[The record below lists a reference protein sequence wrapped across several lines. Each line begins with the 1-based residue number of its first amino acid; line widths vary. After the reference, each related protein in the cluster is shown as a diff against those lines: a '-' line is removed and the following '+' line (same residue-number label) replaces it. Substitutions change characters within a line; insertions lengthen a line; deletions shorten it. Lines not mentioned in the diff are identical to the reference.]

1 VLQERQPRKSG
12 NSGSTKEEEVRM
24 QHRFIRILAVLAA
37 LVLSAGVLAAC
48 GSDDDDSSTTSGGSA
63 NTSTSGGGGGESG
76 TVALLLPENRTARY
90 ESQDRPLF
98 ESKMRELCPDC
109 RVIYSNAEQD
119 AQQQQ
124 QQAEAAIT
132 NGARVLVLDPVDGR
146 AAAAIATRAKQ
157 SDIGVIAYD
166 RAIENADVDYYIS
179 FDNARVGELQGTAL
193 VDKLRRDG
201 RTSGDIVMINGAPT
215 DPNAALFKR
224 GAHSVI
230 DESGF
235 RVAKEY
241 DTPDWSPD
249 RAQTEMEQAITA
261 LGNDGFTGVYAANDG
276 TAGGAIAAMRSA
288 GVDPKTRPTTGQDAE
303 LAGIQRIVAGD
314 QYMTIYKAIKPEA
327 EQAAQL
333 SVDLLQGNTAS
344 DLVNQEVN
352 NGTEDV
358 PSVILP
364 PVAVTADN
372 IRDTVVRDGFW
383 TVDQICTPAYA
394 AACRRL
400 GLN

>member
-1 VLQERQPRKSG
+1 MDKRYV
-12 NSGSTKEEEVRM
+12 
-24 QHRFIRILAVLAA
+24 RILAVAA
-37 LVLSAGVLAAC
+37 SAAVSMGTLAAC
-48 GSDDDDSSTTSGGSA
+48 GSNDDNGSTTSSGGA
-63 NTSTSGGGGGESG
+63 AATSTTSGGGGGGKSG
-76 TVALLLPENRTARY
+76 KIALLLPENKTARY

-98 ESKMRELCPDC
+98 EAKIRELCPDC
-109 RVIYSNAEQD
+109 EVIYSNAEQD
-119 AQQQQ
+119 ASQQQ

-146 AAAAIATRAKQ
+146 AAASIVTRAKQ
-157 SDIGVIAYD
+157 SDIGVVAYD

-179 FDNARVGELQGTAL
+179 FDNARVGELQATAL

-201 RTSGDIVMINGAPT
+201 RSGDIVMINGAPT

-224 GAHSVI
+224 GAHSVL
-230 DESGF
+230 DSASGI
-235 RVAKEY
+235 RIGKEY

-261 LGNDGFTGVYAANDG
+261 LGRDGFVGVYAANDG
-276 TAGGAIAAMRSA
+276 TAGGAIAAMRSN
-288 GVDPKTRPTTGQDAE
+288 GIDPSTRPTTGQDAE

-314 QYMTIYKAIKPEA
+314 QYMTVYKAIKPEA
-327 EQAAQL
+327 EDAAQL
-333 SVDLLQGNTAS
+333 AYDLLQGNTAS
-344 DLVNQEVN
+344 SIVNQRVN
-352 NGTEDV
+352 NGQKDV

-364 PVAVTADN
+364 PVAVTAEN

-383 TVDQICTPAYA
+383 TVDQICTSAYA

-400 GLN
+400 GLQ

>member
-1 VLQERQPRKSG
+1 MDKRYA
-12 NSGSTKEEEVRM
+12 
-24 QHRFIRILAVLAA
+24 RILALAA
-37 LVLSAGVLAAC
+37 SAVLSVGTLAAC
-48 GSDDDDSSTTSGGSA
+48 GSDDDDSGTTASGGAAATTTTEGGGSSATSGKI
-63 NTSTSGGGGGESG
+63 
-76 TVALLLPENRTARY
+76 ALLLPENKTARY

-98 ESKMRELCPDC
+98 EAKIRELCPDC
-109 RVIYSNAEQD
+109 EVIYSNAEQD
-119 AQQQQ
+119 AAQQQ

-166 RAIENADVDYYIS
+166 RAIEGADIDYYIS
-179 FDNARVGELQGTAL
+179 FDNARVGELQATAL
-193 VDKLRRDG
+193 TEKLRRDG
-201 RTSGDIVMINGAPT
+201 RSGDIVMINGAPT

-224 GAHSVI
+224 GAHSVFDASSDVRI
-230 DESGF
+230 G
-235 RVAKEY
+235 KEY

-261 LGNDGFTGVYAANDG
+261 LGRDGFVGVYAANDG
-276 TAGGAIAAMRSA
+276 TAGGAIAAMRSN
-288 GVDPKTRPTTGQDAE
+288 GIDPASRPVTGQDAE

-327 EQAAQL
+327 ENAAQL
-333 SVDLLQGNTAS
+333 AVDLLGGNTES
-344 DLVNQEVN
+344 SLVNQQVN
-352 NGTEDV
+352 NGMKDV
-358 PSVILP
+358 PSVILD
-364 PVAVTADN
+364 PVSVTAEN

-383 TVDQICTPAYA
+383 RVDQICTSAYA
-394 AACRRL
+394 DACRRL

>member
-1 VLQERQPRKSG
+1 MDKRYA
-12 NSGSTKEEEVRM
+12 
-24 QHRFIRILAVLAA
+24 RILALAA
-37 LVLSAGVLAAC
+37 TAALSMGTLAAC
-48 GSDDDDSSTTSGGSA
+48 GSDDDDNSTTASGGAAATTTTGGSSA
-63 NTSTSGGGGGESG
+63 TSGKI
-76 TVALLLPENRTARY
+76 ALLLPENKTARY

-98 ESKMRELCPDC
+98 EAQVRRLCPDC
-109 RVIYSNAEQD
+109 EVIYSNAEQD
-119 AQQQQ
+119 ASQQQ

-166 RAIENADVDYYIS
+166 RSIENADIDYYIS
-179 FDNARVGELQGTAL
+179 FDNARVGELQAEAL
-193 VDKLRRDG
+193 VNKLREDG
-201 RTSGDIVMINGAPT
+201 RTGDIVMINGAPT

-224 GAHSVI
+224 GAHSVFDTAEGI
-230 DESGF
+230 RIG
-235 RVAKEY
+235 KEY

-261 LGNDGFTGVYAANDG
+261 LGRNNFIGVYAANDG
-276 TAGGAIAAMRSA
+276 TAGGAIAAMRSN
-288 GVDPKTRPTTGQDAE
+288 GIDPATRPTTGQDAE
-303 LAGIQRIVAGD
+303 LAGIQRIVAGQ

-327 EQAAQL
+327 EDAAQL
-333 SVDLLQGNTAS
+333 AVDLLGGNTDS
-344 DLVNQEVN
+344 DLVNQTVN
-352 NGTEDV
+352 NGTKDV
-358 PSVILP
+358 PSVILD

-383 TVDQICTPAYA
+383 TVQQICTSAYA
-394 AACRRL
+394 SACRRL